1 MAKAPTKKQLK
12 NQTIKH
18 MQHLGVYK
26 EEYNHT
32 IDIYAGMLAQYQA
45 FEMAF
50 EESGYQITEEY
61 TNKAGA
67 TNDRKTPIY
76 SAMET
81 LRKDLATYSNILC
94 INPKT
99 FQSLK
104 KPDVPKRKEEPK
116 AKGKPQSKLQ
126 LILSDNS

>member
-1 MAKAPTKKQLK
+1 ME
-12 NQTIKH
+12 
-18 MQHLGVYK
+18 HLGVYK
-26 EEYNHT
+26 DDYDQT
-32 IDIYAGMLAQYQA
+32 IDIYVGMLAQYQA
-45 FEMAF
+45 FEKAF

-94 INPKT
+94 INPKA
-99 FQSLK
+99 FNGIK
-104 KPDVPKRKEEPK
+104 KPEPPKRKEPETKSKPK
-116 AKGKPQSKLQ
+116 SKLQ
-126 LILSDNS
+126 LVLSDSS

>member
-1 MAKAPTKKQLK
+1 MTKKQLK
-12 NQTIKH
+12 NQTVKH

-26 EEYNHT
+26 EEYDQT
-32 IDIYAGMLAQYQA
+32 IDVYAGMLAQYQA
-45 FEMAF
+45 FEKTF

-67 TNDRKTPIY
+67 TNDRKTPVY

-81 LRKDLATYSNILC
+81 LRKDIATYSNILC

-104 KPDVPKRKEEPK
+104 KPDVPKRKEETKSKPK
-116 AKGKPQSKLQ
+116 SKLQ
-126 LILSDNS
+126 LILSDSS

>member
-1 MAKAPTKKQLK
+1 MAKLLTKKQLK
-12 NQTIKH
+12 NQTVKR
-18 MQHLGVYK
+18 MEHLGVYK
-26 EEYNHT
+26 DDYDQT
-32 IDIYAGMLAQYQA
+32 IDIYVGMLAQYQA
-45 FEMAF
+45 FEKAF

-94 INPKT
+94 INPKA
-99 FQSLK
+99 FNGIK
-104 KPDVPKRKEEPK
+104 KPEPPKRKEPETKSKPK
-116 AKGKPQSKLQ
+116 SKLQ
-126 LILSDNS
+126 LVLSDSS